1 VAQESDSSKDMVR
14 EDDRWK
20 VLVVLTHQT
29 TFPSHSMLPCL
40 SVGPVCP

>member
-1 VAQESDSSKDMVR
+1 MSQESDSSNDLVR
-14 EDDRWK
+14 EDGRWN

-29 TFPSHSMLPCL
+29 AFPSHSMLPCL